1 MPSLFPNQVQTF
13 PQMID
18 ASASDGTLI
27 QQYQIAMQAGNL
39 SLAKQILAQI
49 PNNQS
54 KIITADYLNTINDT
68 VVAVEQ
74 YFRGRHHA
82 HRPGRGRYS
91 PAYIVSEEQP
101 AYQEATDFWFQV
113 TE

>member
-1 MPSLFPNQVQTF
+1 MSTLFPNAIQTF

-18 ASASDGTLI
+18 LLASDGTLV
-27 QQYQIAMQAGNL
+27 QQYQTAMQAGNL
-39 SLAKQILAQI
+39 TLAQQILAQI

-74 YFRGRHHA
+74 YFQA
-82 HRPGRGRYS
+82 RYS
-91 PAYIVSEEQP
+91 SAYIVSENQP
-101 AYQEATDFWFQV
+101 AYQEATDFWFEV
-113 TE
+113 TG

>member
-1 MPSLFPNQVQTF
+1 MPSLFPSEIQTF

-18 ASASDGTLI
+18 LTASDGALV
-27 QQYQIAMQAGNL
+27 QQYQTAMQAGNL
-39 SLAKQILAQI
+39 ALAKQILAQI

-74 YFRGRHHA
+74 YFK
-82 HRPGRGRYS
+82 GRYS
-91 PAYIVSEEQP
+91 SAYIVSESQP
-101 AYQEATDFWFQV
+101 AYQEATDFWFEV
-113 TE
+113 TG

>member
-1 MPSLFPNQVQTF
+1 MATSYPNSVQTF

-18 ASASDGTLI
+18 LTASDGPLV

-39 SLAKQILAQI
+39 ALAKQILAQI
-49 PNNQS
+49 PSNQS

-74 YFRGRHHA
+74 YFK
-82 HRPGRGRYS
+82 GRYS
-91 PAYIVSEEQP
+91 SAYIVSENQP
-101 AYQEATDFWFQV
+101 AYQEATDFWFEV
-113 TE
+113 TG

>member
-1 MPSLFPNQVQTF
+1 MSTLFPGAIQTF

-18 ASASDGTLI
+18 LAASDGALA

-39 SLAKQILAQI
+39 ALAKQILAQI

-68 VVAVEQ
+68 VTAVEQ
-74 YFRGRHHA
+74 YFS
-82 HRPGRGRYS
+82 GRYS
-91 PAYIVSEEQP
+91 PAYIVSENQP
-101 AYQEATDFWFQV
+101 TYQEATDFWFEV
-113 TE
+113 TG

>member
-1 MPSLFPNQVQTF
+1 MATSYPNSVQTF

-18 ASASDGTLI
+18 LAASDGPLV
-27 QQYQIAMQAGNL
+27 QQYQLAMQTGNL
-39 SLAKQILAQI
+39 TLAKQILAQI

-74 YFRGRHHA
+74 YFRGR
-82 HRPGRGRYS
+82 YS
-91 PAYIVSEEQP
+91 PAYIVSESQP
-101 AYQEATDFWFQV
+101 AYQEATDFWFEI
-113 TE
+113 TG